1 MLSCRSKTY
10 EREAFELGTTIVFI
24 FEYPEI

>member
-1 MLSCRSKTY
+1 MLRCRSKTY
-10 EREAFELGTTIVFI
+10 EREAFELATAIVFI